1 MLELGIIIG
10 NRYEII
16 EKIGSG
22 GMSDVYKAKCHKLNR
37 YVAIKVLKKEF
48 CENKSFVSKFRVEA
62 QSAAGLSH
70 PNIVSVYD
78 VGEEGGLHYIVMELV
93 EGITLKEYIQKK
105 ARLSVKE
112 SISIAIQVASG
123 IEAAHNKHIIHR
135 DIKPQNIIIS
145 MEGKVK
151 VTDFGI
157 ARAAT
162 SNTIT
167 SNVMGSVHYTSPE
180 QARGGYSDEK
190 SDIYSLGITLFE
202 MLTGRVPFNGDTTV
216 AIAIK
221 HIQEEMPSPRD
232 FVAEIPVSVEQII
245 FKCTEKSPD
254 RRYGNVSA
262 LIEDLKKSL
271 MYPDDNFVQ
280 KVVVDQEGKTRQ
292 VTDEELM
299 TIKSQARRP
308 ERFAEEQERD
318 REKQREENYYR
329 GEPKTKKEV
338 KKPQNDPDIDDEEDV
353 DPRMDKIITILGIVL
368 AVIVAFAAIFFVGK
382 TFGVFGGSNSH
393 EKEQVTETPEPTVSE
408 LPSEEPVD
416 DDEVEKVTM
425 ISLDDMTYEEAK
437 EALNE
442 LGIGIR
448 QSGVESSN
456 TVEKGKVIS
465 QSVKEGE
472 EIEKHTTIDVVISSG
487 VDTFDMIDVVGK
499 EEEDAT
505 TALEEMGLVVKTEE
519 QYDDS
524 VGKGKVISST
534 PSAKEQVAENM
545 EVTIVISKGPKS
557 VKVPKLSG
565 LTQTKA
571 KKALTDVGLALGQVK
586 EDYSSKVK
594 KGYVISQSF
603 TEGTELE
610 PGRTVDIVI
619 SLGKEPEEDTTVN
632 NDDNSNNNSDNSSQ
646 QATYTGTVI
655 LEKPDGFLQSNV
667 SIVLSQTVDG
677 KTQETE
683 QSLGELTEADFPYT
697 LTLTGASG
705 VTEGFVTM
713 YVEGV
718 PLSKQYAVAFAPSN

>member
-465 QSVKEGE
+465 QSVEEGE

-557 VKVPKLSG
+557 VKVPDLSG

-677 KTQETE
+677 KTQQTE
-683 QSLGELTEADFPYT
+683 QALGQLTESDFPYT
-697 LTLTGASG
+697 VTLTGASG
-705 VTEGFVTM
+705 VTEGIVTM

>member
-254 RRYGNVSA
+254 RRYTNVSTV
-262 LIEDLKKSL
+262 IEDLKKSL

-280 KVVVDQEGKTRQ
+280 KVVVDEEGKTRQ
-292 VTDEELM
+292 VTDEELLS
-299 TIKSQARRP
+299 IKSQTRRP
-308 ERFAEEQERD
+308 ERFAEEQERE
-318 REKQREENYYR
+318 REKQREEKYYR

-338 KKPQNDPDIDDEEDV
+338 KGSLHAPEEEEDDV

-382 TFGVFGGSNSH
+382 TFGVFGGSGN
-393 EKEQVTETPEPTVSE
+393 EVEATETPEPTTSE
-408 LPSEEPVD
+408 LPTEEPEED
-416 DDEVEKVTM
+416 DDKESEDEKVTM
-425 ISLDDMTYEEAK
+425 ISLEDMTYEEAK

-448 QSGVESSN
+448 QSGTETSS
-456 TVEKGKVIS
+456 TVEKGKIIS
-465 QSVKEGE
+465 QSVKAGD
-472 EIEKHTTIDVVISSG
+472 EIDMHTTVDVVISSG
-487 VDTFDMIDVVGK
+487 VETFDMIDVVKK
-499 EEEDAT
+499 EEDDAK
-505 TALEEMGLVVKTEE
+505 TALEELGLVVKLEE
-519 QYDDS
+519 AYDDS
-524 VGKGKVISST
+524 IAKGKVISTT
-534 PSAKEQVAENM
+534 PEAKEQVSEGM
-545 EVTIVISKGPKS
+545 EVTVVISKGPKT
-557 VKVPKLSG
+557 VKVPDLRG
-565 LTQTKA
+565 LTKKKA
-571 KKALTDVGLALGQVK
+571 KTALTDVGLALGIVK
-586 EDYSSKVK
+586 EDYSSKVS
-594 KGYVISQSF
+594 KGLVISQSF

-619 SLGKEPEEDTTVN
+619 SLGEKPEENTTVN
-632 NDDNSNNNSDNSSQ
+632 NGDDGDSGTT
-646 QATYTGTVI
+646 QAQTYKGTVT
-655 LEKPDGFLQSNV
+655 LEKPDGFLQNNV
-667 SIVLSQTVDG
+667 MIVLTQTVNGTSQT
-677 KTQETE
+677 TE
-683 QSLGELTEADFPYT
+683 QNLGVLTESDFPYSVE
-697 LTLTGASG
+697 LTGASG
-705 VTEGFVTM
+705 VTEGIVTV

-718 PLSKQYAVAFAPSN
+718 PLSNQYAVTFAPSN